1 MPAFINLQQYYLEQF
16 LYERCQEL
24 PGVDLR
30 FQNKCVGRRDLRRIT
45 PASTSRRP
53 TAPTRSRPTG

>member
-24 PGVDLR
+24 PGVDLLSA
-30 FQNKCVGRRDLRRIT
+30 QVRR
-45 PASTSRRP
+45 
-53 TAPTRSRPTG
+53 G